1 MRENFAKPGNAL
13 KRAKGKFWCFDIVL
27 RESHA
32 RNIKKTAAVF
42 LYKGTTELGFMLKK
56 CNNAFDFAYNF
67 DSVTILDAV
76 YLLCSFISFST

>member
-32 RNIKKTAAVF
+32 RNMKKTAAVF

-56 CNNAFDFAYNF
+56 M
-67 DSVTILDAV
+67 
-76 YLLCSFISFST
+76 